1 MWKIS
6 AGGNLIVQQH
16 VKKSLFYII
25 YIREHYKALPITTI
39 MQAINHFKFS
49 LVLVYIITIKY
60 KEHIQKKESNVCIL
74 LKLGIYILH
83 WKTAI
88 KNTSD
93 QN

>member
-1 MWKIS
+1 MLKKVYFTLYTL
-6 AGGNLIVQQH
+6 GNIFQL
-16 VKKSLFYII
+16 L
-25 YIREHYKALPITTI
+25 ITTI

>member
-1 MWKIS
+1 MLKKVYFTLYTL
-6 AGGNLIVQQH
+6 GNIFQL
-16 VKKSLFYII
+16 L
-25 YIREHYKALPITTI
+25 ITTI

-74 LKLGIYILH
+74 LKLRIYIFH
-83 WKTAI
+83 WKPAI